1 MKINKSKFFIKKS
14 NYFDPKVTDRKKK
27 EIDISLDR
35 LVALLGENS
44 EWYLAGSLAISTNIG
59 YVHRNPSD
67 IDIIM
72 KKKVSLML

>member
-72 KKKVSLML
+72 EKKVSLML